1 MTNFKK
7 IDHLGIAVADLQ
19 SAVQKYEVLL
29 QTKPTHFEEVV
40 EQKVKTAFFE
50 LGESHIEL
58 LEATSEESPIAKY
71 LAKNP
76 KGGIHHIC
84 IEVEDIEQA
93 LKDYQVAGIR
103 LIDQKPRLGAH
114 DKLVAFVHPADTN
127 GVLIELSQS
136 QKQKH

>member
-7 IDHLGIAVADLQ
+7 IDHLGIAVANLQ

-29 QTKPTHFEEVV
+29 QTKPSHFEEVV

-71 LAKNP
+71 LSKNP

-93 LKDYQVAGIR
+93 LKDYQTAGIR
-103 LIDQKPRLGAH
+103 LIDQQPRLGAH

-136 QKQKH
+136 RKH